1 MLIYFIL
8 DLAVKTSKPF
18 LLIGPKGTGKTSYM
32 RNRIYQQIDKDK
44 EEAMV
49 LNLTPKITQR
59 MVYDSIIGKMN
70 KIKRGLYGPNGEKK
84 SIIFIDNM
92 GLPLADEHGDQPA
105 LEIIHQ
111 MLDQKFMYEPTTF
124 QKVRLQNTTVVSCL
138 TTSFGLNQPLSGRV
152 LRHFHAVSTT
162 APTDESIN
170 KIFSA
175 KFNVFFKTRGY
186 QPEAAGV
193 IGPIIQSTVLI
204 YNTMKTSLLPVDSKT
219 HYLFDLI
226 DVAKLIDGCMLLP
239 KELSDNKKMYTR
251 IWVHECLR
259 VFNDRLISPDDTSIL
274 FDKIKHCVKTI
285 YRENFDSAFEH
296 LGKVDGFVTEY
307 SLRNLTFGDFI
318 EVEGKKCY
326 QEIISMDEFSKQGT
340 QIVEDDKKANPEDS
354 TDFLFFKYTMENVC
368 KICRVLSQPGG
379 NIILLGNGGTGR
391 EYAARIAS
399 KLKSALFYKPPISKT
414 FTFANWRDTIKR
426 LLREA
431 GGNGKCCVFFIT
443 HETLE
448 NNLFLQDVNTLLTN
462 GEIQDIFTA
471 EEKHVITEQM
481 YQYLKTNKL
490 EADKELTPAQLYS
503 RFIKR
508 CMTNFH
514 MIFKMPK
521 EKNIFNCLIRIYP
534 EFLNKSVLCYYDEWP
549 DDALQKSAEI
559 IFEDLPVTKE
569 QRKIIIS
576 TAREFYLF
584 SKQKV
589 KEMELTLGHR
599 IEISPSSYMGFLK
612 FFYQLYQRKLNDVTQ
627 MKKSY
632 EGAIA
637 KYETIQTE
645 IETLE
650 NDLEDLKNQS
660 EQLNEEFQTLETNS
674 STENEKLKEL
684 TKSLKEEEEKVA
696 IEQGKLDEIKEDVD
710 KEFRDV
716 IKKIEDCVVALKQFN
731 SSDFQQPLSIK
742 KPSNGLKKT
751 VGAVALLLGKEPNM
765 IPDPSNKKKDAE
777 LVPDYWGPGKKM
789 LSDAELVQKISDLD
803 QTSIPSDALETLKQ
817 IFTSDS
823 AMEPAIVLKTSAV
836 GEALCKWV
844 RAIDEYTTI
853 DSNVQDKK
861 DHLKEAQEAFEVF
874 KLTYKEKKRLVED
887 QEDLL
892 NGLKQQMQE
901 NNERKKEVFD
911 ETKFG
916 QLKKKRGEDIV
927 ELFES
932 EKKWWEGEKEK
943 QDHYLDCLLGDLL
956 LISGIICFLTSFSRR
971 DREEALRIFA
981 EKLEE
986 KEVKLSDNSTRIK
999 LFISEMKIKQ
1009 WEQKGLPSH
1018 EFYILTGLLLTISTR
1033 WPLIIDPEQQATNWI
1048 RKYEE
1053 SVIMIDVNDKNLLD
1067 QVCQCIENGNVL
1079 ILYNVIESID
1089 SNLDNLVQKRIYK
1102 REGKQYV
1109 NIGDKAVLYNQS
1121 FKLYLTSK
1129 QEVMDFSS
1137 RLQSHVTI
1145 INFIP
1150 VTAGLYDHLL
1160 RIVVAK
1166 ERGDLKQKKE
1176 AAMKQYCEATNLL
1189 DENRSKVLHILLQAE
1204 GNILETDSAIN
1215 NLKLCQQNISEHLTK
1230 IEKVK
1235 GHQEKILEIEVA
1247 FGPIAQHA
1255 TVLYQTIRKLGNLN
1269 HMYKYSL
1276 SWFSNLYNYSIE
1288 NSNKSKL
1295 IQKRLRYL
1303 SDHLTF
1309 NSFLQVSRSIYSKD
1323 RRAFSFM
1330 LCIDLMIF
1338 KEKLKK
1344 FDFEILLE
1352 EIFETS
1358 PKENPSTHWLS
1369 NQTWNQVYYLD
1380 KLEAYAGIAEDFTI
1394 HNENW
1399 KMIYDAKEPDDLPL
1413 HEPWHSRLSKFHR
1426 LVIIKIL
1433 RPDKMTELL
1442 DTFIS
1447 ENLGFKFVEPLSFD
1461 LGRILADTGPRVP
1474 MIFLLDSAK
1483 DPLSMVKK
1491 LKQERDDQS
1500 VGGSMSI
1507 VSLSAGLEEVII
1519 KTVDIAVKVNI
1530 YTSI

>member
-1 MLIYFIL
+1 
-8 DLAVKTSKPF
+8 
-18 LLIGPKGTGKTSYM
+18 
-32 RNRIYQQIDKDK
+32 
-44 EEAMV
+44 MV
-49 LNLTPKITQR
+49 LNLTPKITQG

-84 SIIFIDNM
+84 NIIFIDNI
-92 GLPLADEHGDQPA
+92 GLPLADEYGDQPA

-111 MLDQKFMYEPTTF
+111 MLDQKFMYEPSTF
-124 QKVRLQNTTVVSCL
+124 QKVQLKNTTVVSCL
-138 TTSFGLNQPLSGRV
+138 TTSFGMNQPLSERV

-162 APTDESIN
+162 PPTDESVN

-175 KFNVFFKTRGY
+175 KFNVFFKTRGF

-204 YNTMKTSLLPVDSKT
+204 YNTMKTSLPPVNSKT

-226 DVAKLIDGCMLLP
+226 DVAKLVDGCMLLP

-274 FDKIKHCVKTI
+274 FEKIKHCVKTI

-340 QIVEDDKKANPEDS
+340 QIVEDSTKSNPED
-354 TDFLFFKYTMENVC
+354 TIDFLFFKYTMENVC

-391 EYAARIAS
+391 EYAAKIAS
-399 KLKSALFYKPPISKT
+399 KLKNALFYKPPISRT
-414 FTFANWRDTIKR
+414 FSFDDWRDTIKK

-431 GGNGKCCVFFIT
+431 GGNGTCCVFFVT

-462 GEIQDIFTA
+462 GEIENIFTA

-481 YQYLKTNKL
+481 YQYMKTNKL
-490 EADKELTPAQLYS
+490 EVDKELTPAQLYS

-521 EKNIFNCLIRIYP
+521 EKNVFNDLIRIYP
-534 EFLNKSVLCYYDEWP
+534 EFLNKSVLCYTDEWP
-549 DDALQKSAEI
+549 EDALQKSAEI
-559 IFEDLPVTKE
+559 IFEDLPVTRE
-569 QRKIIIS
+569 QRKIIIA
-576 TAREFYLF
+576 TAKEYYLF

-589 KEMELTLGHR
+589 KELESTFGHR
-599 IEISPSSYMGFLK
+599 IEISPSSYIGFLK
-612 FFYQLYQRKLNDVTQ
+612 FFYQLYQSKLTEVTQ

-632 EGAIA
+632 EGAIG

-645 IETLE
+645 IDTLE
-650 NDLEDLKNQS
+650 TDLEDLKSQS
-660 EQLNEEFQTLETNS
+660 EQLNEEFQSLEKNS
-674 STENEKLKEL
+674 FAENEKLKEL
-684 TKSLKEEEEKVA
+684 TKSLKEEEGKVA
-696 IEQGKLDEIKEDVD
+696 IEQEKLDEIKEGVD

-716 IKKIEDCVVALKQFN
+716 KKKIEECVAVLKQFN
-731 SSDFQQPLSIK
+731 ISDFQQPLSIK

-789 LSDAELVQKISDLD
+789 LSDAEIVQKISDFD
-803 QTSIPSDALETLKQ
+803 QTIIPSDSLDILKQ
-817 IFTSDS
+817 NFTSDS
-823 AMEPAIVLKTSAV
+823 AMEPAIVLKTSTV
-836 GEALCKWV
+836 GEALCRWV

-853 DSNVQDKK
+853 DANVQDKK
-861 DHLKEAQEAFEVF
+861 DNLKEAQEAFEVF

-901 NNERKKEVFD
+901 NNERKKEVLD

-927 ELFES
+927 KLFDP
-932 EKKWWEGEKEK
+932 EKKWWEFEKEK
-943 QDHYLDCLLGDLL
+943 QDHHLDCLLGDLL
-956 LISGIICFLTSFSRR
+956 LISGMICFLSSLSRR
-971 DREEALRIFA
+971 DREEAMRIFA
-981 EKLEE
+981 EKLED
-986 KEVKLSDNSTRIK
+986 KEVKLSDNSTRIQ
-999 LFISEMKIKQ
+999 LFMSEMTIKQ

-1018 EFYILTGLLLTISTR
+1018 EFYILNGLLLTISTR

-1048 RKYEE
+1048 KRYED
-1053 SVIMIDVNDKNLLD
+1053 SVIVIDVNDKNLLD
-1067 QVCQCIENGNVL
+1067 QVCQCIQNGNVL
-1079 ILYNVIESID
+1079 ILNNVIDSID
-1089 SNLDNLVQKRIYK
+1089 SNLDNLVQKRIYT
-1102 REGKQYV
+1102 REEKHYV
-1109 NIGDKAVLYNQS
+1109 NIGEKAVLYNQA

-1129 QEVMDFSS
+1129 QEIIDFSS
-1137 RLQSHVTI
+1137 RLQTHVTI

-1150 VTAGLYDHLL
+1150 VTAGLFDHLL

-1166 ERGDLKQKKE
+1166 ERGDLKQKRE

-1189 DENRSKVLHILLQAE
+1189 DENRTKVLHILLQTE
-1204 GNILETDSAIN
+1204 GNILETESAID
-1215 NLKLCQQNISEHLTK
+1215 NLKLCQQNISEHLMK

-1247 FGPIAQHA
+1247 YGPIAQHA

-1309 NSFLQVSRSIYSKD
+1309 NSFLQVSRSIYSRD

-1344 FDFEILLE
+1344 LDFDILLE

-1358 PKENPSTHWLS
+1358 PKDNPSIQWLS
-1369 NQTWNQVYYLD
+1369 DQTWNQIYHLD
-1380 KLEAYAGIAEDFTI
+1380 KLEAYDGIAEDFAV

-1426 LVIIKIL
+1426 LVVIKIL

-1491 LKQERDDQS
+1491 LKQERDEQS

-1507 VSLSAGLEEVII
+1507 ISLSEGLEEVIF

-1530 YTSI
+1530 FFVC